1 MQKLTILF
9 DADNV
14 AENLLDRWLDILNK
28 RYEKNACREDVTCYD
43 TKAAFPTL
51 TREQVYAVLKE
62 PELWA
67 GLEPMPW
74 AVKVLE
80 KLHAE
85 GHELYMVTASDFDDC
100 IQVKMNRIMA
110 LFPWLDKERI
120 IIAHNKRM
128 IHGDVLIDDYEGNL
142 TGNQLLKILLDWPHN
157 RGYDVTN
164 TGITRAQ
171 NWLEVYM
178 IIQDY
183 INQVG
188 FNQKSI
194 AAKVG

>member
-51 TREQVYAVLKE
+51 TWEQVYAVLKK

-100 IQVKMNRIMA
+100 I
-110 LFPWLDKERI
+110 
-120 IIAHNKRM
+120 
-128 IHGDVLIDDYEGNL
+128 
-142 TGNQLLKILLDWPHN
+142 
-157 RGYDVTN
+157 
-164 TGITRAQ
+164 
-171 NWLEVYM
+171 
-178 IIQDY
+178 
-183 INQVG
+183 
-188 FNQKSI
+188 
-194 AAKVG
+194 